1 MKLGNMFKKT
11 NQKNYITLTN
21 GKANVQNSGES
32 SPEVPEGLMRKCN
45 ACRAV
50 VLAESII
57 GNQYICPKC
66 GNYFSVPARRR
77 IEMLADEESFKE
89 WDTGLTSGNPL
100 HYKGYEDKVEAL
112 REKTGLDEA
121 VTTGLARIGGH
132 EVVLAVTQP
141 DKPKGRGKSMQF
153 PPVKEA
159 ALEHGIEVYQPRRVR
174 EPECVEYLRSFD
186 ADIIVVVAFGQI
198 LPKEILEMPKYG
210 CVNVHASLLP
220 KYRGAAPI
228 QWAVIN
234 GEKVSGVTT
243 MRMDEGL
250 DTGDMI
256 LKEEVV
262 LDEKETGGSLFDR
275 LSGVGAKLCVRT
287 LEAIEDGTAIYTKQD
302 HAAATKTTLIKK
314 QFGIIDWNKPAAE
327 IECLI
332 RGLNP
337 WPSAYTYLNGKTLKI
352 WAATVKD
359 ETSDKEPGELTE
371 VTKHSVGVQT
381 GDGILMLEEVQLEGK
396 KRMSADAFL
405 RGNAL
410 SEGMKLGE

>member
-1 MKLGNMFKKT
+1 
-11 NQKNYITLTN
+11 
-21 GKANVQNSGES
+21 
-32 SPEVPEGLMRKCN
+32 MR
-45 ACRAV
+45 V
-50 VLAESII
+50 IFM
-57 GNQYICPKC
+57 GTPD
-66 GNYFSVPARRR
+66 FSVGT
-77 IEMLADEESFKE
+77 LQ
-89 WDTGLTSGNPL
+89 
-100 HYKGYEDKVEAL
+100 AL
-112 REKTGLDEA
+112 IDA
-121 VTTGLARIGGH
+121 GH

-287 LEAIEDGTAIYTKQD
+287 LEAID

-352 WAATVKD
+352 WAAAVKD